1 VGTACGASPIPFN
14 SIGPFIR
21 PLSGEFGWGRGDI
34 QLALFCYTV
43 AVVLTVPFIG
53 ALADRFG
60 VRRVAIF
67 ALADFGISF
76 AALAFTPASLP
87 GFYLLWGLMGALGG
101 GSTPVSWTR
110 GVNAWFMH
118 NRGLALALTLMGT
131 GLTAA
136 FLPSFATW
144 LIEHYGWRR
153 AFIGIALLPLCIAL
167 PLAIW
172 LFREPPQTDAT
183 AAITI
188 AARAGRSL
196 GEALRDYRFWI
207 IAVSILFV
215 AIGVGGS
222 ITNFQP
228 LLVDRGFEAPEAAR
242 IAGMI
247 GLSVVVG
254 RLIAGY
260 LIDHFWAPAV
270 TFPMLALPALACFLM
285 AQPTLSPAAALL
297 CAALIGF
304 AAGAETDLVAY
315 LTARYLG
322 LANYGKLY
330 GLQYAVFGFA
340 SGIAPFVFGKVF
352 DRFGT
357 YQPILYV
364 AAVPFVLGAS
374 ALLTLGRYPVFEPR
388 SQVGA

>member
-1 VGTACGASPIPFN
+1 
-14 SIGPFIR
+14 
-21 PLSGEFGWGRGDI
+21 
-34 QLALFCYTV
+34 
-43 AVVLTVPFIG
+43 
-53 ALADRFG
+53 
-60 VRRVAIF
+60 
-67 ALADFGISF
+67 
-76 AALAFTPASLP
+76 
-87 GFYLLWGLMGALGG
+87 
-101 GSTPVSWTR
+101 
-110 GVNAWFMH
+110 
-118 NRGLALALTLMGT
+118 
-131 GLTAA
+131 
-136 FLPSFATW
+136 
-144 LIEHYGWRR
+144 
-153 AFIGIALLPLCIAL
+153 
-167 PLAIW
+167 
-172 LFREPPQTDAT
+172 
-183 AAITI
+183 
-188 AARAGRSL
+188 
-196 GEALRDYRFWI
+196 
-207 IAVSILFV
+207 VSILFV

-247 GLSVVVG
+247 GLSVVAG

-315 LTARYLG
+315 LTARYFG

-352 DRFGT
+352 DRCGT

-364 AAVPFVLGAS
+364 AAVLFVLGAS